1 MVMEAGVPIDLARPN
16 PPLLSPD
23 IAPRGDIAR
32 GIRASG
38 EPSASSA
45 LERLASASQ
54 DMIVKRVDL
63 ALLEGQEL
71 LSRTLRGAALGA
83 LGMILAAAAWFAM
96 AACVTRLVTDD
107 SSAVVRLAIFGLLN
121 AGGAIGL
128 VTLARRR
135 GRQQAPVRQNGSG
148 TRVPVEPQRGRLLHS
163 IKGENGRGTP

>member
-1 MVMEAGVPIDLARPN
+1 MVME
-16 PPLLSPD
+16 PD
-23 IAPRGDIAR
+23 IAPRGDIVR

-83 LGMILAAAAWFAM
+83 LGMILAAAAWFAA
-96 AACVTRLVTDD
+96 AACVTRLVTEDA
-107 SSAVVRLAIFGLLN
+107 SAVVRLAIFAFLN
-121 AGGAIGL
+121 AGGAVGL
-128 VTLARRR
+128 VTLAMRR
-135 GRQQAPVRQNGSG
+135 GRQQAPVRRNGSV
-148 TRVPVEPQRGRLLHS
+148 TRVPAEPKRRRLLHS
-163 IKGENGRGTP
+163 IEGENGRGAR